1 MNSGAQSR
9 EVTIVNNT
17 TQRNRRYS
25 FLLMIAHMCDDI
37 NQGALVATIPF
48 LVLYGGYSY
57 AAAAAVLFASNAAS
71 GIIQP
76 LFGWLG
82 DKVSRPWFMSLGIFL
97 AGLGMTGVGLFSDYP
112 LVMASAV
119 VSGIGI
125 AMFHPEGG
133 RLANLVA
140 GEQKGSGMSI
150 FAVGGKLGFT
160 VGPLIAAAVLSTW
173 GMAGTVVFI
182 IPSALCAVILLA
194 FTRTFISFGVA
205 DAENKS
211 VLEVKDNWRAFGIVM
226 GAISMRSIVYY
237 ALISFV
243 PLFLVANL
251 GQSESFSSSVISLFA
266 IVGAFGTIASGWV
279 GQRTGAK
286 PLIIGSYTI
295 LAVLIALFAFNQSL
309 LVALGLIVVMAI
321 FVDLAYPS
329 AVALGQGF
337 VPNHLGMASGISF
350 GVMVCIGGVM
360 SPVLGLVGDVV
371 GLQPVILLLVVVA
384 LIGAGI
390 ALFIPS
396 KKGLRR

>member
-1 MNSGAQSR
+1 MSTASQQIDASNRGRSD
-9 EVTIVNNT
+9 
-17 TQRNRRYS
+17 RRYS
-25 FLLMIAHMCDDI
+25 YLLMTAHLCDDL

-48 LVLYGGYSY
+48 LVLYSGYSY
-57 AAAAAVLFASNAAS
+57 AATAALLFASNAAS
-71 GIIQP
+71 AAIQP

-82 DKVSRPWFMSLGIFL
+82 DKTPRPWLMALGIFL
-97 AGLGMTGVGLFSDYP
+97 AGLGMAGVGFFTTYP
-112 LVMASAV
+112 LIMASAV
-119 VSGIGI
+119 VSGIGV

-160 VGPLIAAAVLSTW
+160 IGPLIAATVLSMW
-173 GMAGTVVFI
+173 GMIGTVVFI
-182 IPSALCAVILLA
+182 IPATVCAVILLG
-194 FTRTFISFGVA
+194 FNKTFVAFGVSNSSQN
-205 DAENKS
+205 DQIEI
-211 VLEVKDNWRAFGIVM
+211 KDNWKAFGIVM
-226 GAISMRSIVYY
+226 GALSTRSIMYY

-266 IVGAFGTIASGWV
+266 MIGAIGTIASGWV

-286 PLIIGSYTI
+286 QLIVGSYAI
-295 LAVLIALFAFNQSL
+295 AAVLIALFAFNQSL
-309 LVALGLIVVMAI
+309 VVALVIVVVLAI
-321 FVDLAYPS
+321 FVDLSYPS
-329 AVALGQGF
+329 AVALGQSF

-360 SPVLGLVGDVV
+360 SPVLGLVGDAV
-371 GLQPVILLLVVVA
+371 GLRPVMMLLA
-384 LIGAGI
+384 LIAFVGVVI

-396 KKGLRR
+396 KKGLR